1 MSQSATLL
9 SLGQAFLAT
18 EFPATIK
25 IGPQSYA
32 AATSGLRSGMELS
45 EFGAVA
51 KRAIAFWLP
60 TSALD
65 AAGQPLP
72 ATGAT
77 VECTAPAALAGRYTL
92 DAPVI
97 DPTGT
102 TITLRCTAPAQ

>member
-9 SLGQAFLAT
+9 GLGQAFLAT

-32 AATSGLRSGMELS
+32 AATSGLRSGMELAD
-45 EFGAVA
+45 FGAVA
-51 KRAIAFWLP
+51 KRTIAFWLP
-60 TSALD
+60 ASALT

-72 ATGAT
+72 AAGAT
-77 VECTAPAALAGRYTL
+77 VECTAPAALAGIYAL
-92 DAPVI
+92 DAPVV

-102 TITLRCTAPAQ
+102 TLTLRCLAPAQ

>member
-1 MSQSATLL
+1 MSQSSALF

-25 IGPQSYA
+25 IGMQSYA
-32 AATSGLRSGMELS
+32 AATSGLRSGMELAD
-45 EFGAVA
+45 FGAVA
-51 KRAIAFWLP
+51 QRTIAFWMP
-60 TSALD
+60 SSALA

-72 ATGAT
+72 SAGAN
-77 VECTAPAALAGRYTL
+77 VECTAPAALAGIYTL

-102 TITLRCTAPAQ
+102 TLTLRCLAPAQ

>member
-9 SLGQAFLAT
+9 ARGQAFLAT

-25 IGPQSYA
+25 IGAQSYA
-32 AATSGLRSGMELS
+32 AATSGMRSGMELS

-51 KRAIAFWLP
+51 QRTIAFWLP
-60 TSALD
+60 ASAFTD
-65 AAGQPLP
+65 AGQPAP
-72 ATGAT
+72 AAGAA
-77 VECTAPAALAGRYTL
+77 VECTAPAALAGSYTL

-102 TITLRCTAPAQ
+102 TLTLRCTAPAQ